1 MDIRLTDKAT
11 GARIGAISRVDF
23 QFLVD
28 SLEEESSRDTDYF
41 IDAATIGILEDAG
54 ASLSLLAMLR
64 QAVGSS
70 DGVDIVWE
78 DG

>member
-1 MDIRLTDKAT
+1 MDVRLTDKAT
-11 GARIGAISRVDF
+11 GVRIGAISRADF

-41 IDAATIGILEDAG
+41 IDSATISILEDAG
-54 ASLSLLAMLR
+54 ASPSLLAVLR

-70 DGVDIVWE
+70 DGVDIAWE